1 LPQTVGLSQAFKVF
15 VHKANAAEN
24 IPDAHVLIVMYFSPN
39 MGVQDVRFLSENQN
53 HRPACGKKSLTLK
66 IVKNTYFWQNPD
78 IMVPMLRNEP
88 GSKVSEI

>member
-66 IVKNTYFWQNPD
+66 IVKKHLFLAKSRHD
-78 IMVPMLRNEP
+78 
-88 GSKVSEI
+88 GSHVEKQTRKQVF